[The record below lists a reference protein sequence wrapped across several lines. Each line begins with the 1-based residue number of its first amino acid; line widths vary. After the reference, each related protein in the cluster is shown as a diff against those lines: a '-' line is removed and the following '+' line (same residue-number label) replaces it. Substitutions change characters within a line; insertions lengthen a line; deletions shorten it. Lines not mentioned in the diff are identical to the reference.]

1 MGMVETTL
9 GRVAA
14 GDEQAFARF
23 YDLTSSVVFGV
34 ALRVL
39 GNQAMAEE
47 VTQEVFVELWRIAPR
62 YDRSKGSPQAWAAT
76 VAHRRAVDRVRS
88 EQASRSRDA
97 AERSKRRA
105 AEEPG
110 VDAVGD
116 VVVTRI
122 DQERVSAA
130 LDQLPEPQR
139 VAVTMAYY
147 GGHTYRQVA
156 DLLHEPEGTIKSRI
170 RDGLTRLRQLM
181 DGER

>member
-1 MGMVETTL
+1 MGMVEMAL
-9 GRVAA
+9 GRMAA
-14 GDEQAFARF
+14 GDEQAFASF
-23 YDLTSSVVFGV
+23 YDLTSSVVHGV

-39 GNQAMAEE
+39 GNQALAEE

-62 YDRSKGSPQAWAAT
+62 YDRSKGSPRAWAAT
-76 VAHRRAVDRVRS
+76 VAHRRAVDRVRA
-88 EQASRSRDA
+88 EQASRDRDA
-97 AERSKRRA
+97 VDGRQRHPVQDAGR
-105 AEEPG
+105 
-110 VDAVGD
+110 DAVGD
-116 VVVTRI
+116 TVVTRL

-181 DGER
+181 DSDR